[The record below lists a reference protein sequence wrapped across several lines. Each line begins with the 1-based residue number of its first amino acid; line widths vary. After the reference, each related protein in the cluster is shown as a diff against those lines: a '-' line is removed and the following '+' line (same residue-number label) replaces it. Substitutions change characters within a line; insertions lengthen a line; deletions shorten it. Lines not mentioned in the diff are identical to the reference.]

1 MRSFIASP
9 LYRFWS
15 SFSSG
20 ASICIRFVDTVWRR
34 KNGIVMART
43 TSVSRTIEIAMLPVI
58 WSKKT
63 RMMKKAWKIGVNSQ
77 ATNPNRL
84 SGFAG
89 ASGIAAGGSDADADA
104 LGATLAPG
112 AGVGAGKQATAT
124 SRMKIART
132 VGQNQAGGRP
142 GRHGHGGDLQ
152 GTGSYP
158 PG

>member
-1 MRSFIASP
+1 
-9 LYRFWS
+9 
-15 SFSSG
+15 
-20 ASICIRFVDTVWRR
+20 
-34 KNGIVMART
+34 MART
-43 TSVSRTIEIAMLPVI
+43 TRVSSTIEIAMLPVM

-63 RMMKKAWKIGVNSQ
+63 RMMKKNWKIGVNSQ
-77 ATNPNRL
+77 ATNPKRL

-104 LGATLAPG
+104 DADGTALAPG

-142 GRHGHGGDLQ
+142 GRNVTLGIFKGPGRIRRGSPGGIAR
-152 GTGSYP
+152 SASFP
-158 PG
+158 ASCP